1 MEPLPVVQAIHNT
14 LAFYSSLKA
23 FSKTDSKTFT
33 GAVAEM
39 QLQLHLLLCR
49 RIFRFIFRYRRLGI
63 WLCENII
70 GQGMHPASS
79 RSTVATGRFLLFI
92 DEFFNKNIDIGC
104 SHNFSIQLQS
114 NAI

>member
-1 MEPLPVVQAIHNT
+1 MEPLPMVQAIHNA
-14 LAFYSSLKA
+14 LAFSSSVKA

-39 QLQLHLLLCR
+39 HLQLHLLLCR
-49 RIFRFIFRYRRLGI
+49 RIFRYRRLGI

-92 DEFFNKNIDIGC
+92 DEFFNKNTDIGC